1 MSYAGAVLAR
11 DLVLAFRSGGGW
23 FYALFFFAVFTA
35 LAAIAFGPSLS
46 ALAQAAPAA
55 VWLAAALAIQFA
67 AADLFEADMQDGSLR
82 ALAAEQGTLFPYWL
96 AKAALLALTA
106 ALPMVFAA
114 PFFLTMLG
122 VTFAQGIGLAVIL
135 LIGAP
140 ALLFIAVLT
149 AALAAGLRA
158 GGLLAM
164 VIAAPFAA
172 PVLVF
177 GVSAAKAFL
186 AGNGLASPETLILGA
201 LSLFMAAA
209 TPGFAVAALRVSL
222 E

>member
-1 MSYAGAVLAR
+1 MNMALAILSR
-11 DLVLAFRSGGGW
+11 DVKTAFRSGGGW

-35 LAAIAFGPSLS
+35 LAAIAFGPSLG
-46 ALAQAAPAA
+46 ALRAAAPAA

-67 AADLFEADMQDGSLR
+67 AADLFERDMNDGSLR
-82 ALAAEQGTLFPYWL
+82 VIAAEQGRLFPYWL
-96 AKAALLALTA
+96 AKSALLALTA
-106 ALPMVFAA
+106 AAPLILTA

-122 VTFAQGIGLAVIL
+122 VPFAQGIGAALLL

-140 ALLFIAVLT
+140 ALFFIAVLT
-149 AALAAGLRA
+149 AALSTGLRA

-164 VIAAPFAA
+164 IIAAPFAA

-177 GVSAAKAFL
+177 GVTATKAFF
-186 AGNGLASPETLILGA
+186 AGAALFGPEALILGA

-209 TPGFAVAALRVSL
+209 TPVFAIAALRVSL

>member
-1 MSYAGAVLAR
+1 MRYARAVLSR
-11 DLVLAFRSGGGW
+11 DLALACRSGGGW

-35 LAAIAFGPSLS
+35 LSAIAFGPSLS
-46 ALAQAAPAA
+46 ALAQAAPAGTCRA
-55 VWLAAALAIQFA
+55 EALAIQFA
-67 AADLFEADMQDGSLR
+67 AADLFDGDMQDGSLR
-82 ALAAEQGTLFPYWL
+82 AIAAEQRSLFPYWC

-106 ALPMVFAA
+106 AATMVVAA

-122 VTFAQGIGLAVIL
+122 VTFAQGIGVAAIL
-135 LIGAP
+135 LIGSP
-140 ALLFIAVLT
+140 ALLFVAVLT
-149 AALAAGLRA
+149 AALASGLRA

-164 VIAAPFAA
+164 IIAAPFAA

-186 AGNGLASPETLILGA
+186 AGSGLVAPETLMLGA